1 MSDNHLY
8 LSPEQFTALDKAI
21 QECVQSNFRI
31 EGEKSFQKD
40 VSARIKDELGIK
52 PAEFNKLV
60 SEYFDNKV
68 SDNIQKLESILE
80 IKEQIDTAIK
90 NAKA

>member
-1 MSDNHLY
+1 MSENHLY
-8 LSPEQFTALDKAI
+8 LTPEQFVALDKAI
-21 QECVQSNFRI
+21 QEAVDSNIRI

-40 VSARIKDELGIK
+40 VSARVKDELGIK

-68 SDNIQKLESILE
+68 SDSIQKLESILE

-90 NAKA
+90 NTKA